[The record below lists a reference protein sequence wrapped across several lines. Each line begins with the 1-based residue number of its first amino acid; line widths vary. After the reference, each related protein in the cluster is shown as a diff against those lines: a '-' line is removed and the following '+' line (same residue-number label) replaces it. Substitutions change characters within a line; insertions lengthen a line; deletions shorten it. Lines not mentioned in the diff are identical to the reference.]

1 MRLDEVKLALQE
13 GLPFEIA
20 TAAGDKFRVSES
32 NQIAYTDKAAALF
45 VVTDDGLGHIV
56 PLLTITSIT
65 YLDTAKSKRR
75 KK

>member
-1 MRLDEVKLALQE
+1 
-13 GLPFEIA
+13 
-20 TAAGDKFRVSES
+20 
-32 NQIAYTDKAAALF
+32 